1 MVNPCN
7 RQLATVRDWNWHHQ
21 LFHRFYLKCVE
32 CRKRFATPSSR
43 RDHMY
48 SHQAHQYKCTICKH
62 SFYFPSELQLHKT
75 VHHKTRYYQCFRPN
89 CGKTYKWKQDLTHHA
104 KSHEKERFNC
114 ESCDYSS
121 TEKRLLK
128 RHVLIHSLKKTYH
141 CVHCNKRY
149 RHYNSLNRHMH
160 KCTG

>member
-1 MVNPCN
+1 MQGLKRHKHRYSYKCVVNPCN
-7 RQLATVRDWNWHHQ
+7 RRFATVRDWNRHHQ
-21 LFHRFYLKCVE
+21 LFHKFHLKCVE

-48 SHQAHQYKCTICKH
+48 SHRAHQYNCIICKR

-75 VHHKTRYYQCFRPN
+75 VHRKMKYYRCLKPY
-89 CGKTYKWKQDLTHHA
+89 CGKTYKWKQDLMRHA

-128 RHVLIHSLKKTYH
+128 
-141 CVHCNKRY
+141 
-149 RHYNSLNRHMH
+149 
-160 KCTG
+160 